1 MFRKTLV
8 LSVML
13 AASSCVAEIEFSDI
27 VKWRLAREEL
37 PAQVRHP
44 FFIIPLDGWSDFDLM
59 ADTNNFSVS
68 GGTNSLYW
76 FNSVGPSSCSNFYKF
91 ARADLHAQLY

>member
-1 MFRKTLV
+1 MKRIFVLLAVAVAGLGASGGWVVEGVRVAADPPALCASTFRYPV
-8 LSVML
+8 
-13 AASSCVAEIEFSDI
+13 FN
-27 VKWRLAREEL
+27 
-37 PAQVRHP
+37 
-44 FFIIPLDGWSDFDLM
+44 IPLDGWSDFDLM